1 MIFNF
6 GYNFKKAKHS
16 LYLSKYFLTC
26 LKSLYMTNKIKFAGD
41 LIDFL
46 YESPSAFQAVDNI
59 NSALVRK
66 GFKQLHRGETWNL
79 ENEGRY
85 FTTKNTSSIVAFTV
99 GTGSIEK
106 EGFKIIAGHT
116 DSPGLKIKPVPEMTG
131 TGNYLKLNV
140 ETYGGPILSTWMDRP
155 LSLAGRVVIKS
166 ENVMRP
172 DVKFINIKR
181 PILIIPNLAIHLNRS
196 VNEGKEFNKQKDML
210 PIMNLIGD
218 YFEKDNYLK
227 RILSDELNLEQDK
240 IIDFDLYLYEFEKG
254 SIIGMNNEFVSS
266 SRIDDL
272 SMVHA
277 GIDALFSSDIS
288 KSTNVMVCFDNEEVG
303 SETKQG
309 AGSPFFKDVL
319 KRITWALSSERDA
332 FFRAKINS
340 FGISADNAHAIHPN
354 LPENYDPIAQ
364 PVMNGGPVLKYNANQ
379 KYTTDAVSAST
390 FALLAERAGVPIQKY
405 VNKSDIVGGSTLG
418 SILSS
423 QLDIRMVDV
432 GNAML
437 AMHSIR
443 ELCGVDDH
451 YMMKRVFDE
460 FYK

>member
-1 MIFNF
+1 MIN
-6 GYNFKKAKHS
+6 N
-16 LYLSKYFLTC
+16 
-26 LKSLYMTNKIKFAGD
+26 IKFAND

-59 NSALVRK
+59 NTALLRK
-66 GFKQLHRGETWNL
+66 GFKQLHRGESWNL
-79 ENEGRY
+79 EKGGRY
-85 FTTKNTSSIVAFTV
+85 FSTKNNSSVVAFTV
-99 GTGSIEK
+99 GTGNVED
-106 EGFKIIAGHT
+106 EGFRIIAAHT
-116 DSPGLKIKPVPEMTG
+116 DSPSLKLKPIPELTG
-131 TGNYLKLNV
+131 AGNYLKLNV

-155 LSLAGRVVIKS
+155 LSMAGRVVLKS
-166 ENVMRP
+166 EKVMRP
-172 DVKFINIKR
+172 DIKFINVKR
-181 PILIIPNLAIHLNRS
+181 PILIIPNLAIHLNRT

-210 PIMNLIGD
+210 PIMNLMGEH
-218 YFEKDNYLK
+218 FEKNGYIK
-227 RILSDELNLEQDK
+227 QVISDELNIEPDK
-240 IIDFDLYLYEFEKG
+240 IMDFDLFLYEFEKG
-254 SIIGMNNEFVSS
+254 SVIGLKNEFISS

-277 GIDALFSSDIS
+277 GVDALFSSEPA
-288 KSTNVMVCFDNEEVG
+288 KQTNVMVCFDNEEVG

-309 AGSPFFKDVL
+309 AGSPFLKDVL
-319 KRITWALSSERDA
+319 KRIAWALNPNRDA
-332 FFRAKINS
+332 FYRAKTTS

-390 FALLAERAGVPIQKY
+390 FEMLCQRAGVPVQKY

-418 SILSS
+418 SILTS

-443 ELCGVDDH
+443 ELSGVDDH
-451 YMMKRVFDE
+451 YMMKKVFDE